1 MLKPAKSESARRDS
15 IRAGMAARYSFDD
28 WTEHA
33 GPMCGSVFFLEVSQE
48 VTDGGR
54 ALREY
59 SDPLF
64 VHACPC
70 AIRHAVQLHL
80 IMSNDKSTRGFDI
93 IGSNHHD
100 A

>member
-1 MLKPAKSESARRDS
+1 MLKPAKSKSARRDS
-15 IRAGMAARYSFDD
+15 IRTGMASPYSFDD

-33 GPMCGSVFFLEVSQE
+33 GPVCGFPCFLEVSQE
-48 VTDGGR
+48 VIDGGR

-64 VHACPC
+64 AHACPC

-80 IMSNDKSTRGFDI
+80 IMSNDKSTI